1 MTDDTRL
8 LRCTRCGEL
17 KPASAFWRDHKK
29 SGAARRT
36 QCKACMNAYT
46 KERFEK
52 NPHLHQRH
60 LKQQRYAA
68 WRREYGLSVSL
79 YEALV
84 RAQGG

>member
-1 MTDDTRL
+1 
-8 LRCTRCGEL
+8 
-17 KPASAFWRDHKK
+17 
-29 SGAARRT
+29 
-36 QCKACMNAYT
+36 MNAYT

-84 RAQGG
+84 RAQGGRCAGCGAMPDTVFCC